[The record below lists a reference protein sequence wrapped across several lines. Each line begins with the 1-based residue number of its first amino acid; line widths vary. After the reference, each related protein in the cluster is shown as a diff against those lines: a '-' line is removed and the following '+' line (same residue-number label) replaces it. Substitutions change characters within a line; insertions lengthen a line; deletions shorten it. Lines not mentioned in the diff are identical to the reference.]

1 MNVEIK
7 SLSTDDREEIV
18 ELFQKTFR
26 QSEGDVEGD
35 LLAALTNDLSDR
47 LGSESVSCLGAF
59 ESNQLIA
66 AAFLTDL
73 SFEHGFK
80 VKMLAPVAVRTEY
93 QRNGVGQ
100 KLILNAMDSVQAKGV
115 DLIVT
120 YGDPN
125 YYSKVGFQSLS
136 EQNVPAPMPLSMP
149 IGWLGKTLNRPIPSD
164 LTTPKCVEPFSNQK
178 LW

>member
-1 MNVEIK
+1 MNVEIQ

-35 LLAALTNDLSDR
+35 LLAALTHDLSDR

-73 SFEHGFK
+73 SFEQGFT

-100 KLILNAMDSVQAKGV
+100 KLILNAMHSLQASGI

-125 YYSKVGFQSLS
+125 YYAKVGFKALS
-136 EQNVPAPMPLSMP
+136 EQDVPAPMPLSMP
-149 IGWLGKTLNRPIPSD
+149 IGWLGKTLNNPIPAN
-164 LTTPKCVEPFSNQK
+164 LTTPKCVEPFCNQN